1 MRSLIRYIL
10 FFFSSRR
17 RHTRCALVTGVQ
29 TCALPISVMSD
40 AKYDFDGFLDYIQ
53 GGVRVA
59 KRKAGFEQYL
69 GGPPAPGGSFVTPL
83 DAAGLPSDI
92 LSQAPG
98 VPQMNG
104 GASFLQL
111 DPDYLV
117 QESIKRQLRTL

>member
-1 MRSLIRYIL
+1 
-10 FFFSSRR
+10 
-17 RHTRCALVTGVQ
+17 
-29 TCALPISVMSD
+29 MSD
-40 AKYDFDGFLDYIQ
+40 AKYDFGWFLDYFQ

-117 QESIKRQLRTL
+117 QESIKRQLRTLYGRSEERRVGTGCVSTCRIRWSPDH